1 MNKIEGHILII
12 DDDRDVLTTAGMF
25 LKQLTTNVTKESDP
39 SNILTHL
46 EQNTFDVILLDMNY
60 TPGKIDGKEGLFW
73 LKKIM
78 DFDKNS
84 VVVMMTA
91 YGNIQIAVDALKN
104 GATDFIVKPWDNEKL
119 LATINSAIELKKSK
133 DEVNRLQETQQQ
145 LNRDI
150 LKTSQIIGD
159 SLAIRKIFNMVDK
172 VAPTDAD
179 VLILGEN
186 GTGKELL
193 AREIHERSNRSGSAF
208 IKVDLGSI
216 SESLFESELFGH
228 VKGAFTDAKQDRA
241 GRFEMAKG
249 GTLFLDEIGNVP
261 LNLQSKLLSVLQQR
275 KLNRVGSTK
284 EVNLNIRLIC
294 ATNQNLL
301 KSIEEGLFREDL
313 YYRIN
318 TVELELPPLRN
329 RPDDLEVLLNHFVKV
344 YKKKYKKTKLNLSR
358 SSLKLMKQYAWP
370 GNIREL
376 QHSVERAVILSEN
389 NSLSFPDFQF
399 KNQSSS
405 PNNESDSL
413 DLVENEKS
421 LILKAIER
429 TQGHMSKAAKELG
442 VTRSSLY
449 RRLEKYDL

>member
-1 MNKIEGHILII
+1 MNKIEGQILIV
-12 DDDRDVLTTAGMF
+12 DDDKDVLTTAGMF
-25 LKQLTTNVTKESDP
+25 LKQLTTKVTKESDP
-39 SNILTHL
+39 SNILMLL
-46 EQNTFDVILLDMNY
+46 ERETFDVILLDMNY
-60 TPGKIDGKEGLFW
+60 SPGKIDGLEGLFW

-78 DFDKNS
+78 EFDKTS

-119 LATINSAIELKKSK
+119 LATINSAMKLKKSK
-133 DEVNRLQETQQQ
+133 DEVHRLQETQQQ
-145 LNRDI
+145 LNKDI
-150 LKTSQIIGD
+150 LKTSQIVGD
-159 SLAIRKIFNMVDK
+159 SLPIRKIFNMVEK

-193 AREIHERSNRSGSAF
+193 AREIHQQSNRSGNAF

-284 EVNLNIRLIC
+284 EVNLDIRLIC
-294 ATNQNLL
+294 ATNQDLL
-301 KSIEEGLFREDL
+301 KTINEGKFREDL

-318 TVELELPPLRN
+318 TVELELPPLRK
-329 RPDDLEVLLNHFVKV
+329 RPEDLENLLNHFIKV
-344 YKKKYKKTKLNLSR
+344 YKKKYKKTQLRLSR
-358 SSLKLMKQYAWP
+358 PSLKLMKQYNWP

-389 NSLSFPDFQF
+389 NELSFPDFQF
-399 KNQSSS
+399 KNQGT
-405 PNNESDSL
+405 PLNLEIDSL
-413 DLVENEKS
+413 DIIENEKR

-429 TQGHMSKAAKELG
+429 TNGHMSKAAKELG

>member
-1 MNKIEGHILII
+1 MNKIEGHILIV

-25 LKQLTTNVTKESDP
+25 LKQLTTMVTKETDP
-39 SNILTHL
+39 SNILKHL
-46 EQNTFDVILLDMNY
+46 EGESFDVILLDMNY
-60 TPGKIDGKEGLFW
+60 TPGKIDGVEGLFW
-73 LKKIM
+73 LNKIM

-119 LATINSAIELKKSK
+119 LATINSALELKKSK
-133 DEVNRLQETQQQ
+133 DEIHRLQETQQQ
-145 LNRDI
+145 LNKDI
-150 LKTSQIIGD
+150 LNTSQIIGD
-159 SLAIRKIFNMVDK
+159 SLPIRKIFNMVDK

-193 AREIHERSNRSGSAF
+193 AREIHQRSSRSGNAF

-261 LNLQSKLLSVLQQR
+261 LNLQPKLLTVLQQR

-318 TVELELPPLRN
+318 TVELELPPLRK
-329 RPDDLEVLLNHFVKV
+329 RLDDLEILLNHFIKV
-344 YKKKYKKTKLNLSR
+344 YKKKYKKTKLSLGR

-376 QHSVERAVILSEN
+376 QHSVERAVIMSEN
-389 NSLSFPDFQF
+389 NLLSFPDFQF
-399 KNQSSS
+399 KNQNTSL
-405 PNNESDSL
+405 NQESDSL
-413 DLVENEKS
+413 DLVENEKR

-429 TQGHMSKAAKELG
+429 TQGHMSKAAKKLG

-449 RRLEKYDL
+449 RRLEKHDL